1 MKRSDDDWLLELVVG
16 YFVGRA
22 IYRSLVRREVR
33 KRVAPAID
41 EVRALLGVP
50 QGSQALPAPAPAL
63 ERDPNNVN

>member
-1 MKRSDDDWLLELVVG
+1 MKRSTEDRVLKLLAA

-41 EVRALLGVP
+41 KVRELLGVP
-50 QGSQALPAPAPAL
+50 QGSQALPAPAPVR
-63 ERDPNNVN
+63 EPENVN